1 MKKTI
6 LTGSLVAAI
15 ATSTL
20 VPTNSFAEDKQI
32 ARQPKINNPLGVSS
46 EGSGSLNDLGIQ
58 YMLMKAYALTIL
70 KQPDINLSSFPS
82 LIDHQDIA
90 RKNAMRWLDKLN
102 PMFISSNQEFLS
114 SHNLFQNYYNR
125 LYELAGGID
134 NNELAKKA
142 FLHGVSIIQNNI
154 KKNQNNLQNN
164 LFAIN
169 TFKSSVDKN
178 SQEFSVEV
186 AKAIK
191 QLEGQES
198 KVKELTEK
206 ITSINN
212 SITDDIR
219 NVTASAAAGVAAITA
234 IILGTLLFTG
244 IIGAAAPGAATAIA
258 GGVTALVGS
267 GIAVGFYSDSLMK
280 KQNKL
285 KELTKDLSAA
295 EIQAASLS
303 MVKRQMDN
311 FITNVD
317 SQKAILYKL
326 DSKWND
332 LHQDLNDLATKVNSN
347 LNVNSA
353 VLQTQLSQIKNS
365 YDAMAMQAKQFE
377 ESITRVKIE
386 EEI

>member
-6 LTGSLVAAI
+6 LT
-15 ATSTL
+15 
-20 VPTNSFAEDKQI
+20 
-32 ARQPKINNPLGVSS
+32 
-46 EGSGSLNDLGIQ
+46 
-58 YMLMKAYALTIL
+58 
-70 KQPDINLSSFPS
+70 
-82 LIDHQDIA
+82 
-90 RKNAMRWLDKLN
+90 
-102 PMFISSNQEFLS
+102 
-114 SHNLFQNYYNR
+114 
-125 LYELAGGID
+125 
-134 NNELAKKA
+134 
-142 FLHGVSIIQNNI
+142 
-154 KKNQNNLQNN
+154 
-164 LFAIN
+164 
-169 TFKSSVDKN
+169 
-178 SQEFSVEV
+178 
-186 AKAIK
+186 
-191 QLEGQES
+191 
-198 KVKELTEK
+198 
-206 ITSINN
+206 
-212 SITDDIR
+212 
-219 NVTASAAAGVAAITA
+219 
-234 IILGTLLFTG
+234 
-244 IIGAAAPGAATAIA
+244 
-258 GGVTALVGS
+258 
-267 GIAVGFYSDSLMK
+267 VGFYSDALMK